1 MSVKGKPVPDK
12 MKERKKMEEKKNFLQ
27 NIQEYLEEHV
37 IPKAAAI
44 GNQTHLAAIR
54 DGLTVLVPVTII
66 GGFACLLAM
75 PPVSATMEATNF
87 IFSMLCAWRDFSAAH
102 MNTLLIPYN
111 LTIGVISI
119 YVVLGIG
126 YQMAKTYKMNS
137 ISNMICCLLTYMC
150 VAGVPQSFTVGET
163 AVSAI
168 PVTNL
173 GASGM
178 FAAILIALGVSEITH
193 QCMKH
198 NLVIKMPASVPPNVA
213 APFNV
218 LIPSV
223 INVLLF
229 MGLDALCASLS
240 GAGLC
245 GLIYTLI
252 QPLLSATGSLPS
264 IILINVL
271 MTTFWF
277 FGIHGGNMMGIVT
290 TPITTMGL
298 TLNAEAYAAGKELPC
313 FFAGAVNTVYG
324 GWISYFAIVLAIIFF
339 AKSQQLRSITKIAA
353 VPSFFNINEP
363 LIFGLPTVLNPY
375 TFIIFILANNI
386 NLTIA
391 YFLTE
396 AGFLGKFFITLP
408 FTVPAPLQAWLASMD
423 PKGILVWACLLV
435 MDVFIALPFIKAYDK
450 QLINEETAEEEDSS
464 DLVLQTAE

>member
-1 MSVKGKPVPDK
+1 
-12 MKERKKMEEKKNFLQ
+12 MKETEKKKNYLATV
-27 NIQEYLEEHV
+27 QEFLEEHI

-44 GNQTHLAAIR
+44 GNQTHLAAVR

-75 PPVSATMEATNF
+75 PPVSATMEPTNF
-87 IFSMLCAWRDFSAAH
+87 IFTLLCAWRDWAAAN
-102 MNTLLIPYN
+102 MGTLLIPYN
-111 LTIGVISI
+111 LTIGIISI
-119 YVVLGIG
+119 YVVCGIA
-126 YQMAKTYKMNS
+126 YQMATTYKMNT
-137 ISNMICCLLTYMC
+137 ISNIICCLLTYLC
-150 VAGVPQSFTVGET
+150 IAGVPQSFMVEEA

-168 PVTNL
+168 PTASL

-178 FAAILIALGVSEITH
+178 FTAILVTLAASEITH
-193 QCMKH
+193 QCIKH
-198 NLVIKMPASVPPNVA
+198 NLAIKMPASVPPNVA
-213 APFNV
+213 APFNI
-218 LIPSV
+218 LIPTV
-223 INVLLF
+223 VNVLLF
-229 MGLDALCASLS
+229 MGLDALCKGMA
-240 GAGLC
+240 GFGLC
-245 GLIYTLI
+245 DLVYKLI

-290 TPITTMGL
+290 TPITTLGL
-298 TLNAEAYAAGKELPC
+298 TMNAEAYAAGKELPC

-339 AKSQQLRSITKIAA
+339 CKSDQLRSITKIAS

-375 TFIIFILANNI
+375 TFIVFILANNI

-391 YFLTE
+391 YFLTQ

-435 MDVFIALPFIKAYDK
+435 LDVMIAMPFMKAYDK
-450 QLINEETAEEEDSS
+450 QLLKEQAQEATEENSE
-464 DLVLQTAE
+464 LVLQAAK

>member
-1 MSVKGKPVPDK
+1 
-12 MKERKKMEEKKNFLQ
+12 MEESNTKKSFLKSA
-27 NIQEYLEEHV
+27 QEFLEEKV
-37 IPKAAAI
+37 VPVAAAV

-75 PPVSATMEATNF
+75 PPVAATLEPTNF
-87 IFSMLCAWRDFSAAH
+87 FFQLLCMWRDWSAVH

-111 LTIGVISI
+111 LTIGIISI
-119 YVVLGIG
+119 YVVLGIA
-126 YQMAKTYKMNS
+126 YQMASTYQMNS
-137 ISNMICCLLTYMC
+137 ISNMICCLLTYLC
-150 VAGVPQSFTVGET
+150 VAGVPQAFAVEEAS
-163 AVSAI
+163 VSAI
-168 PVTNL
+168 PTANL

-178 FAAILIALGVSEITH
+178 FTAILIALAVSEINH
-193 QCMKH
+193 QCIKH

-218 LIPSV
+218 LIPTV

-229 MGLDALCASLS
+229 MGLDAALKA
-240 GAGLC
+240 GAGYGLC
-245 GLIYTLI
+245 DLIYKLI

-277 FGIHGGNMMGIVT
+277 FGIHGGNMMGVVT

-298 TLNAEAYAAGKELPC
+298 TLNAEAYAAGKELPV

-324 GWISYFAIVLAIIFF
+324 GWISYFALVLAIILFC
-339 AKSQQLRSITKIAA
+339 KSDQLRSITKIAA

-375 TFIIFILANNI
+375 TLVFFLIANNI
-386 NLTIA
+386 NLSIA
-391 YFLTE
+391 YFLTQ
-396 AGFLGKFFITLP
+396 AGFIGKFFITLP

-423 PKGILVWACLLV
+423 WKGMIVWAGLLV
-435 MDVFIALPFIKAYDK
+435 LDVLIATPLIRAYDK
-450 QLINEETAEEEDSS
+450 QLLKTQMEEETEEEAQE
-464 DLVLQTAE
+464 LVLQAQAN